1 MIGRIVLSKAGRDK
15 GRYFL
20 VTGIVDDRTVSIA
33 DGDVRKI
40 ENSKKKKLI
49 HLAVY
54 GQPDEELIRE
64 ARETSLTNKRIRA
77 LLASRVKLQ

>member
-49 HLAVY
+49 HLTVY

-64 ARETSLTNKRIRA
+64 AAETSLTNKRIRA